1 MLRRRFQAFARLQ
14 RAPQVRAQMTLIS
27 PCLWSLN
34 PKLLLPKTA
43 LFCRVHFK
51 FKHDA
56 ILKQLE
62 TWQATDPG
70 LKASCDQIRSALD
83 QYRTKEGLPI
93 GT

>member
-1 MLRRRFQAFARLQ
+1 
-14 RAPQVRAQMTLIS
+14 MTHHLIS
-27 PCLWSLN
+27 L
-34 PKLLLPKTA
+34 A
-43 LFCRVHFK
+43 LAGADIKSSFCRVHFK

-62 TWQATDPG
+62 TWQAADPA
-70 LKASCDQIRSALD
+70 LKTSCDQIRSAMD